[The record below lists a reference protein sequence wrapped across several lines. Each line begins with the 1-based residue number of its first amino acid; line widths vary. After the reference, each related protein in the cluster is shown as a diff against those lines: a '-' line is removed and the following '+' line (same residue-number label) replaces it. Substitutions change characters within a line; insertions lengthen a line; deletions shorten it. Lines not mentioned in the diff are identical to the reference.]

1 MRTKKRKKNNKVW
14 RVCQSTHYLKQTGEE
29 RKKERKKG
37 KKERGAYFVRAR
49 PTRRHYWSDNRT
61 IGKIAEDR
69 GWEVGWKNMDK
80 REGRKEG
87 KEGSD
92 GRWRGVIELKSIGKI
107 RDYEK
112 IKASK
117 QTREE
122 RNQFR
127 IKVASMD
134 FLLYPPFALVC
145 LFPRSNRGILREKI
159 HKNEWR
165 MEGWTIIRIIDF
177 YIYRNNKWN
186 QIFVQIF
193 PSHLQKYII
202 YYISI

>member
-1 MRTKKRKKNNKVW
+1 M
-14 RVCQSTHYLKQTGEE
+14 
-29 RKKERKKG
+29 
-37 KKERGAYFVRAR
+37 RAR

-80 REGRKEG
+80 REGR
-87 KEGSD
+87 EGSD

-122 RNQFR
+122 ETNFEL
-127 IKVASMD
+127 K
-134 FLLYPPFALVC
+134 
-145 LFPRSNRGILREKI
+145 
-159 HKNEWR
+159 
-165 MEGWTIIRIIDF
+165 
-177 YIYRNNKWN
+177 
-186 QIFVQIF
+186 
-193 PSHLQKYII
+193 
-202 YYISI
+202 